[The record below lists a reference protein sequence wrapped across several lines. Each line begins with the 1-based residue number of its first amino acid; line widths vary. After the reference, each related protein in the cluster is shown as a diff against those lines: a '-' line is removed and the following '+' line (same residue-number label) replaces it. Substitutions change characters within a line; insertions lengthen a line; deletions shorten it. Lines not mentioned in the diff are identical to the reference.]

1 MYSSIQLAT
10 EWMHFLLELNDFPNI
25 LIQKIRW
32 VNMFLS
38 FIRLTAYACFKTESL
53 LSFIFLEVHDK
64 FTWVTIESKYSCKHN
79 IWSQKLNLYIRLNF
93 PQRYMVLYT
102 HWWSAVFNCSSH
114 HSFPAF
120 IMSWIGLLLFSYFPF
135 I

>member
-1 MYSSIQLAT
+1 MDAFSSRTQWLSKHT
-10 EWMHFLLELNDFPNI
+10 DSKNKMSQH
-25 LIQKIRW
+25 
-32 VNMFLS
+32 VSLS